1 MLRLSLVILVISIA
15 ATRPSAQSV
24 NWAKRVD
31 SGNGPEAITNIQ
43 FYFHDIVSGSNPTAE
58 KVVEPVSGST
68 TGFGQI
74 NIADDPLTE
83 TSDPKS
89 KLLGRAQGLYGSAGE
104 NDMALLMVMSYG
116 FTDGPYKGSS
126 LSIMGKNPAMN
137 PTRELPV
144 LGGTGL
150 FRMARGYA
158 LMKTVSFNSAGDAVV
173 HYNVTVHAPADNEA
187 APGST
192 ASVSRSGGGATGSP
206 NSSSASSSSSPVIMR
221 GKQWVVSAL
230 MACTAFVCLS
240 SYAL

>member
-1 MLRLSLVILVISIA
+1 MLVISLA
-15 ATRPSAQSV
+15 ATKPSAQSV

-43 FYFHDIVSGSNPTAE
+43 FYFHDILSGRNPTAE
-58 KVVEPVSGST
+58 KVVEPVSGSST
-68 TGFGQI
+68 VFGQI

-83 TSDPKS
+83 TADPKS
-89 KLLGRAQGLYGSAGE
+89 KLVGRAQGLYSSVSQK
-104 NDMALLMVMSYG
+104 DMALLMVMSYG

-126 LSIMGKNPAMN
+126 LSIMGKNPALN

-158 LMKTVSFNSAGDAVV
+158 LMKTVSLNSAGDAVV

-187 APGST
+187 AP
-192 ASVSRSGGGATGSP
+192 ASAVSIGRGGGATGAATGSP
-206 NSSSASSSSSPVIMR
+206 NSSSSSSSTPVILR

-230 MACTAFVCLS
+230 MAFTASVLLS
-240 SYAL
+240 CYAL

>member
-1 MLRLSLVILVISIA
+1 MLVISLA
-15 ATRPSAQSV
+15 ATKPSAQSV

-43 FYFHDIVSGSNPTAE
+43 FYFHDILSGRNPTAE
-58 KVVEPVSGST
+58 KVVEPVSGSST
-68 TGFGQI
+68 VFGQI

-83 TSDPKS
+83 TADPKS
-89 KLLGRAQGLYGSAGE
+89 KLVGRAQGLYSSVSQK
-104 NDMALLMVMSYG
+104 DMALLMVM
-116 FTDGPYKGSS
+116 SS
-126 LSIMGKNPAMN
+126 LSIMGKNPALN

-158 LMKTVSFNSAGDAVV
+158 LMKTVSLNSAGDAVV

-187 APGST
+187 AP
-192 ASVSRSGGGATGSP
+192 ASAVSIGRGGGATGAATGSP
-206 NSSSASSSSSPVIMR
+206 NSSSSSSSTPVILR

-230 MACTAFVCLS
+230 MAFTASVLLS
-240 SYAL
+240 CYAL